1 VVFLTRR
8 FCLFKQLN
16 YEMDQTDEQ
25 LVTDYIKGNEESLN
39 LLIKRYLKPIY
50 NFAINYV
57 GDDGEAQDVTQEV
70 FVKVW
75 RYIKRFDT
83 NRKFKTWIFEIT
95 KNTAFDHLKKKKPL
109 LFSKMVIS
117 DDPELLFENTISDDA
132 PTAPEMLDEAMT
144 REQVMKAISRLSPDY
159 RAVLNLR
166 LVNDLNFQE
175 ISDVLRKPLNTVKS
189 QYRRAVALLRR
200 ELGDS
205 P

>member
-1 VVFLTRR
+1 
-8 FCLFKQLN
+8 
-16 YEMDQTDEQ
+16 MDQTDEQ